1 MDQEHKIRLLFEI
14 YPCCD
19 IDNSNNPK
27 NPWDKNYYDI
37 PEDEEK
43 YIVGRMKRLDNS
55 GKMMRELYLG
65 KEKLENPYASIIY
78 QKDLSDFPPVVTV
91 VGEYDFL
98 RFSTD
103 IFTKKCADY
112 GKLRRTIRY
121 QGCDHGFFDMIGVMP
136 QAEDVILEMA
146 KDIMN
151 LQIKKYGSVNLK
163 TDPYNKKY

>member
-1 MDQEHKIRLLFEI
+1 M
-14 YPCCD
+14 
-19 IDNSNNPK
+19 
-27 NPWDKNYYDI
+27 
-37 PEDEEK
+37 
-43 YIVGRMKRLDNS
+43 
-55 GKMMRELYLG
+55 G

-103 IFTKKCADY
+103 IFTKRCVDY

-136 QAEDVILEMA
+136 QAGRCDFGDGERYYEFVD
-146 KDIMN
+146 
-151 LQIKKYGSVNLK
+151 QKYTERSHRN
-163 TDPYNKKY
+163 

>member
-1 MDQEHKIRLLFEI
+1 
-14 YPCCD
+14 
-19 IDNSNNPK
+19 
-27 NPWDKNYYDI
+27 
-37 PEDEEK
+37 
-43 YIVGRMKRLDNS
+43 MKRLDNS

-103 IFTKKCADY
+103 IFTKKCVDY

-151 LQIKKYGSVNLK
+151 L
-163 TDPYNKKY
+163 

>member
-1 MDQEHKIRLLFEI
+1 MHQLF
-14 YPCCD
+14 
-19 IDNSNNPK
+19 
-27 NPWDKNYYDI
+27 
-37 PEDEEK
+37 
-43 YIVGRMKRLDNS
+43 
-55 GKMMRELYLG
+55 
-65 KEKLENPYASIIY
+65 II
-78 QKDLSDFPPVVTV
+78 KDLSDFPPVVTV

-151 LQIKKYGSVNLK
+151 L
-163 TDPYNKKY
+163 

>member
-1 MDQEHKIRLLFEI
+1 
-14 YPCCD
+14 
-19 IDNSNNPK
+19 
-27 NPWDKNYYDI
+27 
-37 PEDEEK
+37 
-43 YIVGRMKRLDNS
+43 
-55 GKMMRELYLG
+55 MRELYLG

-151 LQIKKYGSVNLK
+151 L
-163 TDPYNKKY
+163 